1 MKIREVTEQQ
11 INAALA
17 EIEKKIVEILERLKK
32 AGI

>member
-17 EIEKKIVEILERLKK
+17 EIEKKIAEILERLKK